1 MGIEAKALIMASQP
15 EMVNVL
21 RVNGTLLG
29 EMRNQSKIG
38 STTVAQYG
46 RSCSPLPMCQW
57 RCLED

>member
-29 EMRNQSKIG
+29 DAVRH
-38 STTVAQYG
+38 
-46 RSCSPLPMCQW
+46 
-57 RCLED
+57 CL

>member
-29 EMRNQSKIG
+29 EMRN
-38 STTVAQYG
+38 
-46 RSCSPLPMCQW
+46 
-57 RCLED
+57 